1 MPYPA
6 PYAVPLATYVDA
18 KDNDRPALISDIF
31 APDAALTF
39 SLATPNI
46 AFPSRSE
53 GVDAI
58 ARTLV
63 SDFGKQYARCRTYY
77 LSDALELSGDAVDV
91 PWLVLMREPAAG
103 ALRVGHGAYRW
114 VFGGHDASGSG
125 ASSGAGLR
133 VTHLHIHIARMDVV
147 SDPDGALLETLQTD
161 LDYPWLASSDLRAR
175 FAGLARTVPSLAFA
189 EGFAEPA
196 LLVDARCHFAL
207 TQT

>member
-6 PYAVPLATYVDA
+6 PYAVALATYVDA
-18 KDNDRPALISDIF
+18 KDNDRPALIADIF
-31 APDAALTF
+31 APDAVLTF

-46 AFPSRSE
+46 AFPSRAE

-63 SDFGKQYARCRTYY
+63 SDFSKQYAQCRTYY
-77 LSDALELSGDAVDV
+77 LRDALELGGDAVDV
-91 PWLVLMREPAAG
+91 PWLVLMREPAAR

-133 VTHLHIHIARMDVV
+133 ATHLHIHIARMDVV
-147 SDPDGALLETLQTD
+147 PDLDGALLDTLQTG

-175 FAGLARTVPSLAFA
+175 FAELARTVPSLAFA
-189 EGFAEPA
+189 EGFAEPVPLA
-196 LLVDARCHFAL
+196 EARRHFAPA
-207 TQT
+207 QT